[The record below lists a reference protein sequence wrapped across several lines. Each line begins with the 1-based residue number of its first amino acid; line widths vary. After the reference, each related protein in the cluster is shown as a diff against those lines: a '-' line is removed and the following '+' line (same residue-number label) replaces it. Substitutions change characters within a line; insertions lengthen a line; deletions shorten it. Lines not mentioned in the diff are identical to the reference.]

1 MATPMMNILQGD
13 PLDTEEQPPPTT
25 AREVV
30 ARVPT
35 LGVVGGPPA
44 APARAPEPVA
54 GPQEAQVAAVAPTPA
69 PGREMAQQGA
79 QVAPAPPKFKLPPVD
94 EMVNDYQRWTMMAS
108 DPDVARELA
117 PRLNAWKNL
126 TMQQHA
132 AAFDG
137 NPLESPEKAAA
148 YARHMGQISGRLGQP
163 MKWEEAANIAE
174 YTEGR
179 KAKMPTRFLQG
190 MNSYDKTLVKP
201 LVDDVFGEDWEMV
214 SLAPSKTRVGDGEMD
229 VPTLT
234 IRNKRTEEVRPV
246 SVFDAEAAF
255 GNLEGRLKLTKL
267 NRELDL
273 QAAQADLDMARANKD
288 PAAAAAA
295 FERITELR
303 GGMGSIGPGK
313 AAGAGAMAHMPTV
326 QAALQETNSP
336 LDPLF
341 VMSIINAES
350 GGDSKATSP
359 KNAQGVMQLIP
370 ATAQRFGVK
379 NSYDPNE
386 NIRGGIKYLNWLHD
400 RYNGDLQKVAAAY
413 NAGEGRVDQYG
424 GVPPFKETQGYVK
437 KVLGTYQKHKGQT
450 AESPTGVGERLVGMP
465 LGSTAETR
473 SYTPG
478 AVTQK
483 ERAKAAYVKAE
494 EAIRKDGLGE
504 KEEARRLAALRTSYQ
519 RQYPDLNFDGEDLA
533 ATPIPAT
540 AAANPPGMPV
550 QPPGAASKP
559 KAEAQTAPAGKAR
572 TPEEIEAWI
581 NANIG

>member
-54 GPQEAQVAAVAPTPA
+54 APQEAQVAAVAPTPA

-94 EMVNDYQRWTMMAS
+94 EMVNDYQRWTMMAA

-117 PRLNAWKNL
+117 PRLTAWKNL

-137 NPLESPEKAAA
+137 DPLESPEKAAA

-190 MNSYDKTLVKP
+190 MNSYDQTLVKP
-201 LVDDVFGEDWEMV
+201 LVDDVFGADWEMV
-214 SLAPSKTRVGDGEMD
+214 SLAPSKTRVGDSEMD

-234 IRNKRTEEVRPV
+234 IRNARTGEVRPV

-255 GNLEGRLKLTKL
+255 GNLEGRLKITKL
-267 NRELDL
+267 NRERDL
-273 QAAQADLDMARANKD
+273 QAAQADLDLARANKD

-295 FERITELR
+295 FERITELK
-303 GGMGSIGPGK
+303 GGMGSIGPGR
-313 AAGAGAMAHMPTV
+313 AAGAGALRHAPTV
-326 QAALQETNSP
+326 AAALQETQSP
-336 LDPLF
+336 LDPEF
-341 VMSIINAES
+341 VLAVIEHES
-350 GGDSKATSP
+350 GGKATAKSP
-359 KNAQGVMQLIP
+359 KDAQGVMQLIP

-379 NSYDPNE
+379 DAYNPED
-386 NIRGGIKYLNWLHD
+386 NIRGGVKYLNWLYN
-400 RYNGDLQKVAAAY
+400 RFNGDLKKVAAGY
-413 NAGEGRVDQYG
+413 NAGEGAVDKYG
-424 GVPPFKETQGYVK
+424 GVPPYKETQGYVK
-437 KVLGTYQKHKGQT
+437 NVLGTYQKHKGQT
-450 AESPTGVGERLVGMP
+450 AESPTGVGERLVAMP
-465 LGSTAETR
+465 IGSTAESLAR
-473 SYTPG
+473 GTPSL
-478 AVTQK
+478 VTEMAK
-483 ERAKAAYVKAE
+483 AKAAYVKAE
-494 EAIRKDGLGE
+494 EAIRKDALGE
-504 KEEARRLAALRTSYQ
+504 KEEARRLAELKASYR
-519 RQYPDLNFDGEDLA
+519 RQYPNMNVDGEDM
-533 ATPIPAT
+533 TT

-550 QPPGAASKP
+550 QPPGAAGKP
-559 KAEAQTAPAGKAR
+559 KAAAQAAPPGKAR

>member
-54 GPQEAQVAAVAPTPA
+54 APQEAQVAAVAPTPA

-94 EMVNDYQRWTMMAS
+94 QMVNDYQRWTMMAA

-137 NPLESPEKAAA
+137 DPMESPEKAAA

-190 MNSYDKTLVKP
+190 MNSYDQTLVKP
-201 LVDDVFGEDWEMV
+201 LVDDVFGADWEMV
-214 SLAPSKTRVGDGEMD
+214 SLAPSKTRVGDSEMD

-234 IRNKRTEEVRPV
+234 IRNARTGEVRPV

-255 GNLEGRLKLTKL
+255 GNLEGRLKITKL
-267 NRELDL
+267 NRERDL
-273 QAAQADLDMARANKD
+273 QAAQADLDLARANKD

-295 FERITELR
+295 FERITELK
-303 GGMGSIGPGK
+303 GGSARKPKGDVNPQEVRAYLQEKGVPPAHIAGILANIEGESGFSSSIGGDNGTSYGLFQHHNERRTNLFK
-313 AAGAGAMAHMPTV
+313 HAGTQSPSWQQQV
-326 QAALQETNSP
+326 DYALQEPEMRAYLAQSHADGPTAAKH
-336 LDPLF
+336 F
-341 VMSIINAES
+341 VEVFEKPKDKAGAQAERARLARKYEGS
-350 GGDSKATSP
+350 G
-359 KNAQGVMQLIP
+359 
-370 ATAQRFGVK
+370 
-379 NSYDPNE
+379 E
-386 NIRGGIKYLNWLHD
+386 D
-400 RYNGDLQKVAAAY
+400 RAA
-413 NAGEGRVDQYG
+413 
-424 GVPPFKETQGYVK
+424 
-437 KVLGTYQKHKGQT
+437 L
-450 AESPTGVGERLVGMP
+450 GERLVAMP
-465 LGSTAETR
+465 IGSTNETLSR
-473 SYTPG
+473 GTP
-478 AVTQK
+478 ALVAQQ
-483 ERAKAAYVKAE
+483 AKDAAAYRRDRVKIMNE
-494 EAIRKDGLGE
+494 DLGE
-504 KEEARRLAALRTSYQ
+504 KEEQRRLDKLDQIY
-519 RQYPDLNFDGEDLA
+519 GLA
-533 ATPIPAT
+533 PGREGAPMPT
-540 AAANPPGMPV
+540 AANPPGMPV
-550 QPPGAASKP
+550 QPPGAAGKP
-559 KAEAQTAPAGKAR
+559 KTDAQAAAQLRTDEDLQKWFDANVRAG
-572 TPEEIEAWI
+572 
-581 NANIG
+581 